1 MEEAIGAKPHSVVRA
16 IGQTLGTD
24 ISIRAALDGSVGYA
38 VGGGLCAVDVVDG
51 AAPAQI
57 DGIPKVRF
65 ALGDDRRELANGFHF
80 LCFTNLG
87 VENEVAFVGGYVEV
101 RTTHGHVLDV
111 TLVDRCNLCDRR
123 YVSHC

>member
-1 MEEAIGAKPHSVVRA
+1 MEEAIGAKPYGVVRA
-16 IGQTLGTD
+16 IGQASGSDVGVLAT
-24 ISIRAALDGSVGYA
+24 LDGSVGHA
-38 VGGGLCAVDVVDG
+38 VGGGLRAVDVVDG
-51 AAPAQI
+51 AAHAQI
-57 DGIPKVRF
+57 GDIPKVGLVF
-65 ALGDDRRELANGFHF
+65 GDDGREVANGFHF

-101 RTTHGHVLDV
+101 RTTHGHVLDI